1 MTLTKPY
8 EATFQVG
15 DGETKDF
22 PFYFDEVSENFIKVI
37 IKRADGSIYYPTFS
51 VDMELLRV
59 VFGEDE
65 ITPTADDVIC
75 IYRDTPTIQ
84 DTQFNTLQGYNA
96 KALENILSK
105 IVAMIQEMKANGFS
119 TQILQGEPWSLDLM
133 KPADNGASVQIDYQ
147 ARVLKKGLYFKMSDG
162 NLLASTDGVNFVQ
175 MPKSENVAEFR
186 QYTDDEGN
194 VHFEYRVGDKWFGLA
209 TGTDISSFKKEIDN
223 KFVVID
229 AQIDANADAI
239 QKTRED
245 FINADSEIHQILNNH
260 AENLTTLR
268 GNQASL
274 GGQVSGIEE
283 KIPGDASATNQLATK
298 ADLANV
304 DLDGYVKK
312 SGDTMTG
319 DLVLDVVNRAD
330 IVFQDSTVDTAGNTN
345 SYRKLI
351 TAPHQT
357 QGLIFS
363 EAKNG
368 TVNMQ
373 FSMIADGFFMPRGN
387 RLLGSSDYPWE
398 NIYAKKLNNGADV
411 AIPTEGGTLARI
423 EDLIDLRADINEAD
437 SELQTQITAQAA
449 EIATKQD
456 QLVAGDNIVISGNT
470 ISATGAGGGVGFDMQ
485 VVDQLPATG
494 KKGVI
499 YLVPKDGSAPDV
511 HDEYVWIDAT
521 QTFELI
527 GTTQVDLTDYATKEE
542 LGGYLPTTGGALTGD
557 LSLDDHKLNFKGGVS
572 VLGNGNIGGI
582 WVSYY
587 NNNIAISAY
596 TRTLSGIQKLN
607 NGADIAIP
615 TTGGTLA
622 RLEDITDINNNSIN
636 TKELTVGTSEGTL
649 NLSITAGVA
658 TIATNNGLDIVAQT
672 KFDTA
677 PTTDDNTTYANA
689 LDTSL
694 VRKAQVATAISDVL
708 TSVEGELTDIVE
720 YIDKEDLAIKNDQ
733 TQLNKNINT
742 VADWVNA
749 KDSEGNRATLET
761 EAQDAYRAINEL
773 NAKIGTGAGTKVII
787 KRYS

>member
-1 MTLTKPY
+1 MSLTTPY
-8 EATFQVG
+8 SDSFQV
-15 DGETKDF
+15 
-22 PFYFDEVSENFIKVI
+22 
-37 IKRADGSIYYPTFS
+37 ADGVTTKFFFNEKFEPISKNYVKCEVYNEDGSVIVPDFEPVLEEGAIKIVALTQPDGTVLNAPREGSI
-51 VDMELLRV
+51 VR
-59 VFGEDE
+59 
-65 ITPTADDVIC
+65 
-75 IYRDTPTIQ
+75 IYRDVPEAQ
-84 DTQFNTLQGYNA
+84 NTTAQALQASTAQQIVQNFD
-96 KALENILSK
+96 N
-105 IVAMIQEMKANGFS
+105 IVAMIQELQYANEHFTLRS
-119 TQILQGEPWSLDLM
+119 TLPQRDLQIDLLRDIDDQ
-133 KPADNGASVQIDYQ
+133 KLVYWDNEKRKLVVTNYRQDELLLPADKEDILEQANAYSDEQNAVLESRINGKLTAV
-147 ARVLKKGLYFKMSDG
+147 
-162 NLLASTDGVNFVQ
+162 
-175 MPKSENVAEFR
+175 
-186 QYTDDEGN
+186 
-194 VHFEYRVGDKWFGLA
+194 
-209 TGTDISSFKKEIDN
+209 
-223 KFVVID
+223 D

-245 FINADSEIHQILNNH
+245 YIAADSEIHQILNNH
-260 AENLTTLR
+260 ASELTTLR

-274 GGQVSGIEE
+274 GDQVSGIEE

-298 ADLANV
+298 ADLKDIN
-304 DLDGYVKK
+304 LDGYVKK

-319 DLVLDVVNRAD
+319 DLAFDVVAGGYTV
-330 IVFQDSTVDTAGNTN
+330 VFQDSYKNVNTGNTD
-345 SYRKLI
+345 SVIKRI
-351 TAPHQT
+351 TSTHQT

-363 EAKNG
+363 EHKNG

-373 FSMIADGFFMPRGN
+373 FSMIADGFFMPHGN
-387 RLLGSSDYPWE
+387 RLLGSVDYPWN
-398 NIYAKKLNNGADV
+398 NIYAKKLNNGADI

-557 LSLDDHKLNFKGGVS
+557 LSLDNHKLNFKGGVS

-587 NNNIAISAY
+587 NNKIAISAY

-636 TKELTVGTSEGTL
+636 TKDLTVGTSEGTL

-658 TIATNNGLDIVAQT
+658 TIATNNGLDIVSQT

-708 TSVEGELTDIVE
+708 TSVEGELAGIVE
-720 YIDKEDLAIKNDQ
+720 YVDKEDLAIKNDQ